1 MSVTREP
8 LPPRG
13 PRRVSQRA
21 FTLIELMIVVAI
33 IAILAAI
40 AVPLYSD
47 YILRAR
53 LTDATDALLA
63 MQANMERYYQDNR
76 TYQAFTSAQQGAAV
90 VQPPCTA
97 GLPGTSAGTFTLSC
111 LNTSNTAYTVQ
122 AQGSGA
128 TQGFTYTINQ
138 QGVRATKALPANWGA
153 TCDTAWIIKRGQSC
167 G

>member
-21 FTLIELMIVVAI
+21 FTLIELMIVVAV

-76 TYQAFTSAQQGAAV
+76 TYKPIGSF
-90 VQPPCTA
+90 QPPCTA
-97 GLPGTSAGTFTLSC
+97 GLPATSAGTFSLSC
-111 LNTSNTAYTVQ
+111 LSATDTAYTVK
-122 AQGSGA
+122 AQGSGP
-128 TQGFTYTINQ
+128 TSGFSYTISD
-138 QGVRATKALPANWGA
+138 QGVRATTALPAGWGA
-153 TCDTAWIIKRGQSC
+153 ACASAWIIKKGQSC